1 MCGPAC
7 DKGTQERKSKRRHYY
22 SGEQK
27 LEKIETRRL
36 SNVALENRL
45 EYNGNKWGII
55 TLYSQKIEETM
66 EVLFEYISEEEEECL
81 VIGGDYNAR
90 TDNKEGPIGEEEEEG
105 RHEIRNSLDTV
116 TNKEGRIL
124 LGKLDERG
132 WAILNGT
139 FGEKRRHT

>member
-55 TLYSQKIEETM
+55 TLYRQKIEETM
-66 EVLFEYISEEEEECL
+66 EVLFEYIEEN
-81 VIGGDYNAR
+81 IRRGGRMFSN
-90 TDNKEGPIGEEEEEG
+90 
-105 RHEIRNSLDTV
+105 
-116 TNKEGRIL
+116 
-124 LGKLDERG
+124 
-132 WAILNGT
+132 
-139 FGEKRRHT
+139 RRRLQRKNR